1 MSVLPPVRKR
11 SREMDSQKPKTFSV
25 YYYFPC
31 GKETFR
37 VCRSFLSA
45 VFNVKKGR
53 LRSVAR
59 TLSLGNV
66 PKETRGGRRLSNINE
81 TKKQNVRDFLNRLP
95 ACESHYNR
103 QKSKR
108 VYLAAD
114 LNIATL
120 HRMYNTESQSDL
132 HVTLSMFKR
141 LFYSEFN
148 IGFSS
153 PASDV
158 CGTCLNLKNAIKK
171 DNEDRLKT
179 ELKVHQ
185 IRANTFYK
193 LMGNGAIDAIS
204 ICFDLQQVHPLPK
217 TPIQDAFYK
226 RQISFY
232 TFCCVDV
239 KSRFPVFYTWKETEG
254 GRGATEIG
262 SALLCHLRSLEIED
276 SITKIRLFC
285 DGCGGKNKNSH
296 IIHLLTYWLKKE
308 APPAIKTIILH
319 FPVRGHSFLPADR
332 VFGRAE
338 KVLKRHTVIVNPEE
352 YNELYKKI
360 GEVKRLGKEWDLFDI
375 KGLSEIYNKV
385 SGIKDFKRCFIK
397 KSVYNNGTPFY
408 RFADGVSSQV
418 TLLKRG
424 KRDNNFRVKKVPLGN
439 DISEEKKENVKYLLD
454 AQFNKDNVCWEREP
468 QFEFY
473 KKVFGLPS
481 VEPEEDEEDEDQE
494 QCDCLEPERALHV

>member
-1 MSVLPPVRKR
+1 MDTENDSSTTDSPNADSDDKDFNIRDLASSSDDTSVESEYFESFPDIPPKECNISSTSLAESLKLQVRLLYYFTRCDEKHIFLDYQYEKRSLFCNVLLEENDVKYADVDPNLKNFKRPCQHDSKALNCKKVSLQYIRQHRGKFFEVPSKILQNQKLCRYMSVLPPVRKR

-171 DNEDRLKT
+171 DIEDRLKT
-179 ELKVHQ
+179 E
-185 IRANTFYK
+185 
-193 LMGNGAIDAIS
+193 
-204 ICFDLQQVHPLPK
+204 
-217 TPIQDAFYK
+217 
-226 RQISFY
+226 
-232 TFCCVDV
+232 
-239 KSRFPVFYTWKETEG
+239 
-254 GRGATEIG
+254 
-262 SALLCHLRSLEIED
+262 
-276 SITKIRLFC
+276 
-285 DGCGGKNKNSH
+285 
-296 IIHLLTYWLKKE
+296 
-308 APPAIKTIILH
+308 
-319 FPVRGHSFLPADR
+319 
-332 VFGRAE
+332 
-338 KVLKRHTVIVNPEE
+338 
-352 YNELYKKI
+352 
-360 GEVKRLGKEWDLFDI
+360 
-375 KGLSEIYNKV
+375 
-385 SGIKDFKRCFIK
+385 
-397 KSVYNNGTPFY
+397 
-408 RFADGVSSQV
+408 
-418 TLLKRG
+418 LKRG

-481 VEPEEDEEDEDQE
+481 VEPEEDEDQE